1 MAQLPGII
9 RRERKT
15 TVKVCTE
22 SCNTLKVL
30 LLAGLV
36 AANSKKNKLGD

>member
-22 SCNTLKVL
+22 SCDTFKVL
-30 LLAGLV
+30 HLAGL
-36 AANSKKNKLGD
+36 ALADSKQNKLDD